1 MKKSIKFT
9 KQNIEKIK
17 HTDKLQKYYSTNYP
31 SLCLFVQPEPSL
43 NKSYY
48 AHWSVVRYKKDGTQK
63 RQGRYKLIC
72 RYGSKPIEVVNKIV
86 TSGIDKWKVEKSAAS
101 KPATVETLVKAFIKD
116 GTSGFRIKGKTKIKY
131 KKSTIK
137 DYKTQLSMYVLLRT
151 QKQKLISMLT
161 DPFRYAGDSY
171 SKVALKDIPLKEVTK
186 RDIEIWHTRMKDIPI
201 AANRALAILSV
212 AFEWDMNR
220 LTNRLFQKD
229 SNPCLRIAKYQ
240 ENKDKRFIDKIEKV
254 LEIRSYC
261 INEQWRDPHFLTFYC
276 LDLECGERLTD
287 LYGLAWNQP
296 LRAADMEECSGWFNF
311 RTQQL
316 CLKDSKN
323 RKTATIDLTE
333 ESVQVLQK
341 LQRMKSEEN
350 NKASFAAS
358 SIWVFPRATD
368 PTKHINDNSYRCK
381 LRDFHFK
388 FGLTTREYVRGKGKR
403 KVYKYKNHLTMKHIR
418 KTFVTWYGREHG
430 EEAASHRMRHSTLQ
444 VTRDHYYNADKDK
457 LKVKHMYSTGD
468 NVVELKKVGKDEQ

>member
-1 MKKSIKFT
+1 
-9 KQNIEKIK
+9 
-17 HTDKLQKYYSTNYP
+17 
-31 SLCLFVQPEPSL
+31 
-43 NKSYY
+43 
-48 AHWSVVRYKKDGTQK
+48 
-63 RQGRYKLIC
+63 
-72 RYGSKPIEVVNKIV
+72 
-86 TSGIDKWKVEKSAAS
+86 
-101 KPATVETLVKAFIKD
+101 
-116 GTSGFRIKGKTKIKY
+116 
-131 KKSTIK
+131 
-137 DYKTQLSMYVLLRT
+137 
-151 QKQKLISMLT
+151 MLT

-261 INEQWRDPHFLTFYC
+261 INEQWRDPHFLTFNC